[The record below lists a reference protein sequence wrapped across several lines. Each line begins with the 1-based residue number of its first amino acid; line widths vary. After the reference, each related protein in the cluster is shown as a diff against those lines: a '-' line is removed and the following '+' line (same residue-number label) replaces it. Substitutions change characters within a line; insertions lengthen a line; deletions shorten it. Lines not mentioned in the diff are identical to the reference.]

1 MELLKG
7 DPAAQ
12 AAVLYAVGAV
22 ERQRQQCPLADPPFT
37 GPDPELVPFAIAE
50 VAAILADEVDKLGGD
65 AGAILERIWWA
76 VGKGQ
81 TEGAGHE

>member
-1 MELLKG
+1 MALLRD

-12 AAVLYAVGAV
+12 AAVLYAVGRV
-22 ERQRQQCPLADPPFT
+22 ERQRSRADCEVEFT

-50 VAAILADEVDKLGGD
+50 VAAILADEVDRLGGD
-65 AGAILERIWWA
+65 AAAVLERIWWA
-76 VGKGQ
+76 VPGGT

>member
-1 MELLKG
+1 MELLKD

-22 ERQRQQCPLADPPFT
+22 ERSRMQARCADPPFT

-50 VAAILADEVDKLGGD
+50 VAAMLADEVDRLGGD

-76 VGKGQ
+76 VGKGE
-81 TEGAGHE
+81 TEGAGHD